1 MSFRVRLMA
10 LLMLV
15 AVAATAATAWLTLRQ
30 VSRQV
35 QESADADR
43 ADIRVIDQRL
53 RHHAVRHGTWDGVAD
68 VLRALAEETGQRIR
82 IQDEAGDNALDSDAL
97 AGRTPR
103 PAGAAPPILVDPR
116 PRLTDRPKPVAVSG
130 ALVKQSIGPIAA
142 YPESVAFAECLA
154 RSGIEPELTRDDLG
168 IPVYRGPGGS
178 EQSGSCTLRNA
189 SARELDAVVDAL
201 QQCVDVP
208 LGEAANCVDRVFVTR
223 AGTVGP
229 QPLRVSLGA
238 LDDAGL
244 MVERKPAVLAALGV
258 AGAAVLGALL
268 LSRAVLRPVKA
279 LTAAACSLG
288 EGELVQRVPAS
299 GSDEIG
305 ELGRSFNRMADSLAA
320 SERRQRQLIG
330 DIAHELRTP
339 LGNLRGYLE
348 AIQDG
353 FVEVTPE
360 LLASLHEE
368 AMLQQRVVDDLQDL
382 ALAEAG
388 ALTYHRTDLDARDL
402 LTACATAHRALA
414 GEAGVAVEV
423 AAHPVPAPVHGDP
436 ARLRQALSNLVGN
449 AVRHTGSGGRV
460 TLRVVHPAAGPGG
473 ADGVGL
479 VVRDTGS
486 GIPPDQ
492 LPHLFDRFWRAD
504 GARGRATGG
513 SGLGLPIARQ
523 IVADHGGTV
532 TVSSEVGRGTAF
544 TVTLPAPPAPRTP
557 DTPPAPTAPTAPTGG
572 DGS

>member
-10 LLMLV
+10 LLMLI

-35 QESADADR
+35 QESAEADR

-53 RHHAVRHGTWDGVAD
+53 RDHAVRHGTWDGVSN
-68 VLRALAEETGQRIR
+68 VLRSLAAETGQRIR
-82 IQDEAGDNALDSDAL
+82 IQDETGGHALDSDAL
-97 AGRTPR
+97 AGRVPR
-103 PAGAAPPILVDPR
+103 PAGAAPPILIDPR
-116 PRLTDRPKPVAVSG
+116 PRLTDRPEPVPVPR

-142 YPESVAFAECLA
+142 YPRSIAFAECLA
-154 RSGIEPELTRDDLG
+154 RSGIEPEVTRDDLG

-178 EQSGSCTLRNA
+178 EQSGSCTLREP
-189 SARELDAVVDAL
+189 SEGEWKAVVDAL
-201 QQCVDVP
+201 QTCVEVP
-208 LGEAANCVDRVFVTR
+208 LDDASACVDRVFVTR
-223 AGTVGP
+223 TGTVGP
-229 QPLRVSLGA
+229 QPLRVFLGA

-279 LTAAACSLG
+279 LTAAARSLG
-288 EGELVQRVPAS
+288 EGELAQRVPAF

-320 SERRQRQLIG
+320 SERRQQQLIG

-368 AMLQQRVVDDLQDL
+368 ALLQQRVVDDLQDL

-388 ALTYHRTDLDARDL
+388 ALTYHRSDLDARDL

-449 AVRHTGSGGRV
+449 AVRHTGRGGRV
-460 TLRVVHPAAGPGG
+460 TLRVARPADGVGA

-486 GIPPDQ
+486 GIPAEQ

-504 GARGRATGG
+504 GARGRTTGG

-523 IVADHGGTV
+523 IVADHGGTITV
-532 TVSSEVGRGTAF
+532 TSEVGRGTAF
-544 TVTLPAPPAPRTP
+544 TVTLPAPSAPR
-557 DTPPAPTAPTAPTGG
+557 PPHTSHTPTAPTGG